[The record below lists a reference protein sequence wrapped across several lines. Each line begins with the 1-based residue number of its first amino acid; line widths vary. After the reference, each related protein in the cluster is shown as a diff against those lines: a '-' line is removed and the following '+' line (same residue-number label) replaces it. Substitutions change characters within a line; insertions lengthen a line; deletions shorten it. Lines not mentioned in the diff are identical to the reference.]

1 MGRLRG
7 HPNFSSAASD
17 TSSAAGFG
25 PRGYYGGRR
34 TYSDF
39 GEEHH
44 YANTAHLR
52 GLNGGPGSVDSPFSD
67 TNYSY
72 SRNPTNPPESIL
84 KNGTLPRA
92 NRPKPFMNGYG
103 VRGGG
108 NPGLSNGG
116 LNGGLNGDLNG
127 DLNGLNGGVG
137 SLDNGLIV
145 AADEDDNAITTYYD
159 EEVDG
164 NVGVTS
170 PLLGN
175 GTAIAMAAG
184 NGNVTGAAL
193 EPEMMQVGTRRSYI
207 RNYFIACH

>member
-1 MGRLRG
+1 
-7 HPNFSSAASD
+7 
-17 TSSAAGFG
+17 
-25 PRGYYGGRR
+25 
-34 TYSDF
+34 
-39 GEEHH
+39 
-44 YANTAHLR
+44 
-52 GLNGGPGSVDSPFSD
+52 
-67 TNYSY
+67 
-72 SRNPTNPPESIL
+72 
-84 KNGTLPRA
+84 
-92 NRPKPFMNGYG
+92 MNGYG